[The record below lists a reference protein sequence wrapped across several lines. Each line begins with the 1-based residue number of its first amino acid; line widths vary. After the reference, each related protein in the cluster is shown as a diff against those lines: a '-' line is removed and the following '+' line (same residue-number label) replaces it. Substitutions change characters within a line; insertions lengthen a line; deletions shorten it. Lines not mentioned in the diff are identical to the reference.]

1 MGFGLHTPNY
11 SLSTTAME
19 GHTSTRVL
27 LLELDNPSFRES
39 QIVEQLVRALYK
51 FSGLNTP
58 VRLAKIE
65 S

>member
-11 SLSTTAME
+11 SLSKIAME

-27 LLELDNPSFRES
+27 PLELDNPSFRES
-39 QIVEQLVRALYK
+39 QIVEQLVRALYQ
-51 FSGLNTP
+51 FGGLNTA
-58 VRLAKIE
+58 VRPAKIE